1 MSRARLLIGL
11 AVGLGL
17 GVLAYQWA
25 AHDRPYG
32 AARPRHPDA
41 GVVAAV
47 DAPAASPPPVA
58 DAAMTIAVVDAR
70 TGAPLTDVTVE
81 LRRPGEALPIT
92 AVSGGDGLA
101 GLPIAAGRWQ
111 LAARRGGAPLVLTE
125 AADWTIDALAVPD
138 PIVRALPAADVPPPP
153 ELPPA
158 PTGHGAL
165 VGEVTLAGARP
176 YDLIVTPFFLGD
188 YGPGHPVVRDR
199 VPVPLPL
206 PARRFLGTAGRFR
219 WDDLA
224 PGSYAVW
231 LVVPDRGAAIV
242 RATVAADLAGNAS
255 AALAPSASLS
265 GRAADDRGAE
275 LAGVTIS
282 AVVDGLTLAT
292 VASDAHGTWVIPDLP
307 AGAARLFASSPGC
320 IGDRPTVTLTAG
332 QRTVQA
338 LGLLCTAATSTP

>member
-17 GVLAYQWA
+17 GALAYQWA

-32 AARPRHPDA
+32 AAPPHRDA
-41 GVVAAV
+41 GVAAAAV
-47 DAPAASPPPVA
+47 APDASPPPVA
-58 DAAMTIAVVDAR
+58 DATVTIAVVDAR
-70 TGAPLTDVTVE
+70 TGAALPDVTVE
-81 LRRPGEALPIT
+81 LRRPGEALATT

-101 GLPIAAGRWQ
+101 GLPITAGRWQ
-111 LAARRGGAPLVLTE
+111 LTARRGGAPLVLTE

-153 ELPPA
+153 ELPPP
-158 PTGHGAL
+158 PTGHGTL
-165 VGEVTLAGARP
+165 VGEVTLAGAHP

-199 VPVPLPL
+199 VPVPIPL
-206 PARRFLGTAGRFR
+206 PARRFLGSAGRFR

-242 RATVAADLAGNAS
+242 RATVTADLAGNAS
-255 AALAPSASLS
+255 AALPPAASVS

-275 LAGVTIS
+275 LAAVVIS
-282 AVVDGLTLAT
+282 AAIDGLTLAT
-292 VASDAHGTWVIPDLP
+292 VQSDAHGTWVIPDLP
-307 AGAARLFASSPGC
+307 AGAARLSASSPGC